1 MNPARENITFV
12 RDQILAFQASRVD
25 EDRYAVATQ
34 APTAEPVRRILVAT
48 DFSAAADHATEWAV
62 ALAVERGA
70 DVALLHVID
79 INTQL
84 EPSASDAAEGPM
96 ERLWGEATAR
106 IKRRASS
113 LGSAI
118 KVRTILAE
126 GLPWEEI
133 VEQSRH
139 FDVVILGRDSCKRP
153 ARFFSRHTSERVI
166 ANARCPVIVA
176 ADPNSKTAWTVKRTP
191 AHAAHSSTVMANIR
205 TESSHTS

>member
-1 MNPARENITFV
+1 M
-12 RDQILAFQASRVD
+12 RDQILAFQGSRADDGSCV
-25 EDRYAVATQ
+25 VATQ

-48 DFSAAADHATEWAV
+48 DFSAAADHATEWAM
-62 ALAVERGA
+62 ALAAERGA

-79 INTQL
+79 INAQL
-84 EPSASDAAEGPM
+84 EPSASDGAEGPM
-96 ERLWGEATAR
+96 GRLWSEASAR
-106 IKRRASS
+106 LKRWASS
-113 LGSAI
+113 LGGPV
-118 KVRTILAE
+118 KVCTILAE

-139 FDVVILGRDSCKRP
+139 FEVVILGRGNAKRT

-166 ANARCPVIVA
+166 ANASCPVIVV

-205 TESSHTS
+205 TESFHTS